1 MAPKQL
7 LICDKVHTSQYRNQ
21 HLLQGL
27 FKMKNP
33 RNPPAIV
40 LMNGLPVMAQDPE
53 EHPTK

>member
-1 MAPKQL
+1 MASKQL

-33 RNPPAIV
+33 RKPPAMV

-53 EHPTK
+53 AHPTK